1 MCGCGNCCYFESFF
15 ITVYYI
21 PRKPGTRPGDFFLCP
36 KKKKLAPATQSTEH
50 LKFQFSG
57 DRALGAYNDKAHLS
71 GPYSAVPVTN
81 TPRYTTERMHH
92 ARPVVMH
99 FIQVRTT
106 DSQIE

>member
-57 DRALGAYNDKAHLS
+57 DRALGANPSPPLERIMIRPIYLDLI
-71 GPYSAVPVTN
+71 
-81 TPRYTTERMHH
+81 PRCLLQTRQGILLKGCIMHD
-92 ARPVVMH
+92 
-99 FIQVRTT
+99 QL
-106 DSQIE
+106 